1 MKRIIFFLVLLI
13 LLFMASCDPACIQFS
28 VNVELYG
35 YDSEEQSVMLIY
47 GHSLFHVELKKQGEV
62 YVGRADVRGLGTG
75 DYSKINI
82 ESIHGLS
89 LFLEAE
95 DCFCIMSETENEFK
109 KITYSSDDIT
119 EITEEGSL
127 YRQYKV
133 VLNYYKQQA
142 CAS

>member
-1 MKRIIFFLVLLI
+1 MKRILFFLVLLT
-13 LLFMASCDPACIQFS
+13 LLFMASCDPVCIQFS
-28 VNVELYG
+28 VDMELYG
-35 YDSEEQSVMLIY
+35 YDSEEQSVMLMY
-47 GHSLFHVELKKQGEV
+47 GHSLFHVELKKQGEA
-62 YVGRADVRGLGTG
+62 YVGRADVSNLGQG
-75 DYSKINI
+75 DYSKVNM

-95 DCFCIMSETENEFK
+95 DCFYIMSDGENEFE
-109 KITYSSDDIT
+109 KIAYSPSDIT

-142 CAS
+142 CAP